1 MKKLLS
7 NFRERF
13 LDAPS
18 GHYTRTVNGEED
30 KTFKCVK
37 YIIKQM

>member
-1 MKKLLS
+1 MKKLLA

-18 GHYTRTVNGEED
+18 GKYTRTANGEED
-30 KTFKCVK
+30 ITVK
-37 YIIKQM
+37 YIKCIVK